1 MFGGVGKPKVRTTGG
16 VNIEIRTP
24 DGSLV
29 DSTQV
34 VGSAQIDIDG
44 PAGNTDEGEFVG
56 VDLEAG
62 LHTCAVSIPTGSGW
76 TLNAGGGTS
85 LSLRCLVKADS
96 VTRVETIWVADTCSA
111 TELPGDLVVD
121 VTIGDPALA
130 FADVTVEAFVADSE
144 ASTPIVSA
152 VTDASGS
159 LTFLAVDPGGL
170 LRPLEPYRLWRTTR
184 TVRLCG
190 WRGTCRIGVAPCP
203 SLVGPSLVGPAVTTK
218 ASASSNWSSFSGCSR
233 S

>member
-1 MFGGVGKPKVRTTGG
+1 VFGGVGAPKVRTTGG

-34 VGSAQIDIDG
+34 VWSAQIDIDG
-44 PAGNTDEGEFVG
+44 PVGNTDEGEFVG

-85 LSLRCLVKADS
+85 LSLGCLVKADS

-159 LTFLAVDPGGL
+159 LTFLAVDPGGYFVRWSHIDYGEL
-170 LRPLEPYRLWRTTR
+170 PGQFVCVGGGVPAGLGLHHTPL
-184 TVRLCG
+184 
-190 WRGTCRIGVAPCP
+190 
-203 SLVGPSLVGPAVTTK
+203 
-218 ASASSNWSSFSGCSR
+218 
-233 S
+233 